1 MFVRLE
7 RCPKHQAKQP
17 FDPSHTQWITYNH
30 FDIAYAMYHICQ
42 LHNNIDFKSVWKFIQ
57 WMLNRRS
64 FINLKN
70 DRICIT
76 NQMKEEMTANPS
88 GIQNDHMKVLVKV
101 CGSDVG
107 TVWYSTRVKIR
118 TPISHVD
125 DYELFANKTHWSPF
139 Q

>member
-1 MFVRLE
+1 
-7 RCPKHQAKQP
+7 
-17 FDPSHTQWITYNH
+17 
-30 FDIAYAMYHICQ
+30 
-42 LHNNIDFKSVWKFIQ
+42 
-57 WMLNRRS
+57 
-64 FINLKN
+64 
-70 DRICIT
+70 
-76 NQMKEEMTANPS
+76 MKEEMTANPS